1 MFIIIGFVIIFGGVA
16 VGFAMAAGGY
26 GPMNFGAIGGLFHL
40 NEFISLGGMVIGSCV
55 VMAPLPVL
63 KGVFKQALGTLKG
76 SPYNQA
82 DYEELFKCMYEL
94 FQLGRK
100 GGMIALEE
108 HVMNPE
114 ASALFSN
121 YPKFHGNHHALEY
134 LADGLKPIVD
144 GRIKPDQLE
153 PLMAKSLHKMEEEH
167 HEPVLVMTKV
177 ADSLPAFGI
186 VAAVL
191 GIIVVMMFKIGG
203 DTAVVGQGIATAL
216 AGTFFGIFGS
226 YCMVGP
232 LATNC
237 EFNGHAELTYIKVIK
252 SSVISF
258 ANGLPPLVACEVGR
272 RELGEDVRIGNFVE
286 TKKTTLAS
294 GAKINHLSYIGAATV
309 GAKTNIG
316 AGTITCN
323 YDGKNKNKTEIGDGS
338 FIGTNSSLIAPVTIG
353 KNAYVGAG
361 STITKDVPDSSL
373 GISRAK
379 QKNIKDWSKN
389 NK

>member
-252 SSVISF
+252 SSIISF

-272 RELGEDVRIGNFVE
+272 RELGEDVRMSSGDLE
-286 TKKTTLAS
+286 TLLKS
-294 GAKINHLSYIGAATV
+294 GG
-309 GAKTNIG
+309 G
-316 AGTITCN
+316 
-323 YDGKNKNKTEIGDGS
+323 
-338 FIGTNSSLIAPVTIG
+338 
-353 KNAYVGAG
+353 
-361 STITKDVPDSSL
+361 
-373 GISRAK
+373 
-379 QKNIKDWSKN
+379 
-389 NK
+389 

>member
-1 MFIIIGFVIIFGGVA
+1 
-16 VGFAMAAGGY
+16 
-26 GPMNFGAIGGLFHL
+26 
-40 NEFISLGGMVIGSCV
+40 
-55 VMAPLPVL
+55 
-63 KGVFKQALGTLKG
+63 
-76 SPYNQA
+76 
-82 DYEELFKCMYEL
+82 MYVRT
-94 FQLGRK
+94 FPAWPQGWYDCLGRTRNEP
-100 GGMIALEE
+100 GSQRFIQQL
-108 HVMNPE
+108 
-114 ASALFSN
+114 
-121 YPKFHGNHHALEY
+121 PKIHGNHHALEY

-186 VAAVL
+186 VAVVL

-258 ANGLPPLVACEVGR
+258 ANGLPHSSP
-272 RELGEDVRIGNFVE
+272 
-286 TKKTTLAS
+286 
-294 GAKINHLSYIGAATV
+294 AK
-309 GAKTNIG
+309 
-316 AGTITCN
+316 
-323 YDGKNKNKTEIGDGS
+323 
-338 FIGTNSSLIAPVTIG
+338 
-353 KNAYVGAG
+353 
-361 STITKDVPDSSL
+361 
-373 GISRAK
+373 
-379 QKNIKDWSKN
+379 
-389 NK
+389 